1 MKLIELKMTAL
12 AMVFS
17 AVPAFAGGVGAGEI
31 GYCSWCH
38 GEAGQGYSTAPRL
51 AGQKAQYIENQLLSF
66 QKHTRVDL
74 FMWGATADLSAQTAH
89 DIAVYLSTIPPKA
102 ADDGDAAIA
111 PAGKIVY
118 QEGIPES
125 NIAACAPCHGP
136 NAEGL
141 GDIPRLGGLSYGYLK
156 ARLEQWAHGHN
167 AAAPPPMPRI
177 ASQLPPNA
185 IDALASY
192 LSSVK

>member
-1 MKLIELKMTAL
+1 MKLIGLKITAL
-12 AMVFS
+12 AIFFS
-17 AVPAFAGGVGAGEI
+17 SVPAFAGGTEADKI

-38 GEAGQGYSTAPRL
+38 GGAGQGYATAPRL
-51 AGQKAQYIENQLLSF
+51 AGQQAQYIENQLLSF
-66 QKHTRVDL
+66 QKHTRVDP
-74 FMWGATADLSAQTAH
+74 FMWGATADLSAQTDS
-89 DIAVYLSTIPPKA
+89 DIAAYFSAIHPDA
-102 ADDGDAAIA
+102 AGDGDSAII
-111 PAGKIVY
+111 PAGKILY
-118 QEGIPES
+118 QEGMPES

-141 GDIPRLGGLSYGYLK
+141 GGIPRLGGLSHDYLK
-156 ARLEQWAHGHN
+156 ARLDQWAHGHD

-177 ASQLPPNA
+177 ATQLSPKA